1 MTMKKKEYTI
11 PTIEVVN
18 IQYAKMLCASGN
30 YGMNSTPN
38 SQEEVDDA
46 W

>member
-1 MTMKKKEYTI
+1 MTIKKKEYTI
-11 PTIEVVN
+11 PTIEVVKF
-18 IQYAKMLCASGN
+18 QYAKMLCGSN
-30 YGMNSTPN
+30 YGVNSTPN

>member
-11 PTIEVVN
+11 PTIEVVKFK
-18 IQYAKMLCASGN
+18 YAKMLCGSGN
-30 YGMNSTPN
+30 YGVNSTLN